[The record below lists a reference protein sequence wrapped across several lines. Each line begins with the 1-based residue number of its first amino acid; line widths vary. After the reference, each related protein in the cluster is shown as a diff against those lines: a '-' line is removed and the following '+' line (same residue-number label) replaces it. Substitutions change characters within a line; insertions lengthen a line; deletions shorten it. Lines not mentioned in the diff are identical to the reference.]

1 MDEASPPPFH
11 SCFGRVKKQRSSQA
25 LSKSVTTHINFR
37 HIPGTAAFWPA
48 YFAFNSAGLTKVKEM
63 VTLTLPAEPVH

>member
-1 MDEASPPPFH
+1 MVEASPPPFH
-11 SCFGRVKKQRSSQA
+11 SFGSVKKLRSSQA
-25 LSKSVTTHINFR
+25 KSNPVTRHINFR
-37 HIPGTAAFWPA
+37 HIPGTAGFGPA